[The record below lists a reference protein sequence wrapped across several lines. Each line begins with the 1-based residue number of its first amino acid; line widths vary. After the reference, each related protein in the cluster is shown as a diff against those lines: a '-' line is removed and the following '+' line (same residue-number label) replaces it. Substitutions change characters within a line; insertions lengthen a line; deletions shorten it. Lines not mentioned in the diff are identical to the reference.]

1 MAEPLKYLLDDSVPP
16 RIAAMFRRAW
26 RGFDTAGFLR
36 QVEPGYERL
45 ELMARGQRLAEAL
58 HDHLPSDAERALGIL
73 VESLDPPLGLDAKGE
88 PDAGDRPYSA
98 FLYLPHSLYIAT
110 HGLGHF
116 EAAMRAQHALTQR
129 FTAEFCIRPYLID
142 HRDATLKQL
151 RAWAHDG
158 NAHVRRLVS
167 EGTRARLPWAPRLP
181 EFQKN
186 PQLAL
191 PLLEALKDDPSSYV
205 RRSVANHLGDIAKD
219 HAPLAV
225 DTARAWLR
233 GAPPEREALVKHGL
247 RYLIKRGDAGALDA
261 LGVGHAV
268 ALDVR
273 GLLITPQR
281 VRIGAKV
288 RVEAELHNPKRQP
301 QRVLADL
308 KVHYVKANGD
318 TAPKVFKLQTL
329 DIAPGEAVAVGKTLS
344 LQQMTTRTHHPGRH
358 RVELVLNGRAQPMG
372 HFDLIA

>member
-1 MAEPLKYLLDDSVPP
+1 MAEPLKHLLNDSVPP
-16 RIAAMFRRAW
+16 RIAAMFKRAW

-45 ELMARGQRLAEAL
+45 ELMARGRRLAEAL
-58 HDHLPSDAERALGIL
+58 HEHLPDDVERALAIL
-73 VESLDPPLGLDAKGE
+73 VDSLDAPMGLDARGE

-129 FTAEFCIRPYLID
+129 FTAEFCIRPFLVH
-142 HRDATLKQL
+142 HREATLKQL
-151 RAWAHDG
+151 HRWVRDD

-181 EFQKN
+181 DFQKN
-186 PQLAL
+186 PRLAL
-191 PLLEALKDDPSSYV
+191 PLLDALKDDTSSYV

-219 HAPLAV
+219 HTTLAV

-233 GAPPEREALVKHGL
+233 GATPEREALVKHGL
-247 RYLIKRGDAGALDA
+247 RFLIKRGDAGALDA
-261 LGVGHAV
+261 LGLGHAV
-268 ALDVR
+268 ALEVR
-273 GLLITPQR
+273 AARVTPAR
-281 VRIGAKV
+281 APIGAKL
-288 RVEAELHNPKRQP
+288 RIEADLHNPRKQP

-308 KVHYVKANGD
+308 KVFYIKANGE

-329 DIAPGEAVAVGKTLS
+329 EIAPGDTVTVGKTLS
-344 LQQMTTRTHHPGRH
+344 LQQMTTRTHYPGRH
-358 RVELVLNGRAQPMG
+358 AVELVLNGRAQPLG